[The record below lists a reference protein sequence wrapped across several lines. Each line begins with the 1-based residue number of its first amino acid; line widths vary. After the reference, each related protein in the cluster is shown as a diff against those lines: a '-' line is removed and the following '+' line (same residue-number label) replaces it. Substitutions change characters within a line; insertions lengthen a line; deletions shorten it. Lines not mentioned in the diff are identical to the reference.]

1 MTRLSGIKAMS
12 LKVSHRPFFVSL
24 IVASMALAVPAYSA
38 GHAGGHGEA
47 HGKSHDDD
55 HSSHD
60 HETAPAFSADAPA
73 SGTIVEQRVNR
84 FKSSGSDIQAIFK
97 KHLGADDFVA
107 IDAAASRIGDWADVM
122 PRYFPI
128 GSSSDGAKPE
138 IWLDF
143 DDFTAKAATHAQ
155 AARKLSV
162 AAKSGDKA
170 QIVAAAKAM
179 GGTCKSCH
187 QSYRN
192 KK

>member
-1 MTRLSGIKAMS
+1 MIQRTHYRT
-12 LKVSHRPFFVSL
+12 FFAGL
-24 IVASMALAVPAYSA
+24 IVAGMALALPAHSA
-38 GHAGGHGEA
+38 GHGVH
-47 HGKSHDDD
+47 HDDD
-55 HSSHD
+55 DHGSHHGD
-60 HETAPAFSADAPA
+60 AVSVEAGDETSTD
-73 SGTIVEQRVNR
+73 TIVERRIKR

-97 KHLGADDFVA
+97 KHLGAGDYAA
-107 IDAAASRIGDWADVM
+107 IDAAATRIGDWADVL
-122 PRYFPI
+122 PDHFPA
-128 GSSSDGAKPE
+128 GSSSEGAKPE

-143 DDFTAKAATHAQ
+143 DDFTAKASANAQ

-170 QIVAAAKAM
+170 AVVGAAKAL